1 MDAVA
6 IIFMAGAHKSVVP
19 SINLIP
25 KDPFFDTLPGKLM
38 IWATQIGRYIIVFT
52 ELIVIFS
59 FASRFKL
66 DRDLTDLTAR
76 VTQKKAVVESYR
88 EVETQTRLVQ
98 RKLELTQSLLDESKA
113 IDHVNLLTPRI
124 PPAVSLTQLTYGESK
139 ILLLGDAAN
148 SNAFGQLVLS
158 LQQEPAFKSLSVDR
172 VSSGESGDIGI
183 SFSLTIQLHEEEKA
197 VETTETTPSTSTP
210 ITEKGEF

>member
-1 MDAVA
+1 
-6 IIFMAGAHKSVVP
+6 MAGAHKSVVP

-76 VTQKKAVVESYR
+76 VTQKKAVVESYA
-88 EVETQTRLVQ
+88 EVETQTRLIQ
-98 RKLELTQSLLDESKA
+98 RKLELTDSLLNESKA
-113 IDHVNLLTPRI
+113 IDYVNLLTPRI

-139 ILLLGDAAN
+139 ILIQGDAAN

-158 LQQEPAFKSLSVDR
+158 LQQEPVFKSLSVDR

-183 SFSLTIQLHEEEKA
+183 SFSLTIQLEEEKKTTVSEEPTPSA
-197 VETTETTPSTSTP
+197 PTTEDS
-210 ITEKGEF
+210 EF

>member
-1 MDAVA
+1 MV
-6 IIFMAGAHKSVVP
+6 
-19 SINLIP
+19 
-25 KDPFFDTLPGKLM
+25 
-38 IWATQIGRYIIVFT
+38 WATQIGRYIIVFT

-76 VTQKKAVVESYR
+76 VTQKKAVVESYA
-88 EVETQTRLVQ
+88 EVETQTRLIQ
-98 RKLELTQSLLDESKA
+98 RKLELTQNLLEESKA
-113 IDHVNLLTPRI
+113 IDYVNRLTPRI

-183 SFSLTIQLHEEEKA
+183 SFSLTIQLDDKDKPAQVEESLPA
-197 VETTETTPSTSTP
+197 TSAPTS
-210 ITEKGEF
+210 EENGL

>member
-1 MDAVA
+1 MAVV
-6 IIFMAGAHKSVVP
+6 HKSVVP

-76 VTQKKAVVESYR
+76 VTQKKAVVESYAD
-88 EVETQTRLVQ
+88 VETQTRLIQ
-98 RKLELTQSLLDESKA
+98 RKLELTQNLLEESKA
-113 IDHVNLLTPRI
+113 IDYVNLLTPRI

-183 SFSLTIQLHEEEKA
+183 SFSLTIQLEEK
-197 VETTETTPSTSTP
+197 EKPME
-210 ITEKGEF
+210 TEKSSSPAATEENGI